1 MNKPHAAPYRKP
13 SSAPAIQAAIQHTI
27 AWPSIA
33 GSAQSL
39 AIPRAALKWSSC
51 LTSGPTLPPLGSNQR
66 GPFYNAA
73 ATLMGTKDQTRHPK
87 IVSRAQIPLQREADR
102 RHPPRSSKGKT
113 PVAAA
118 GSAGPHP
125 VVTGIGPTT
134 SASGGT
140 NEKTDGVQVLPVA
153 GDGRVEPDHDGYKHP
168 QIVPHAQIPLHPE
181 APPPK
186 AASTL
191 RNGNPRGN
199 PNAAPRCGAKTRTG
213 CPCRGPA
220 MKNGRCRMH
229 GGAST
234 GPSAEGRAR
243 IAAARTTHG
252 MRTAAMRAFGR
263 PIVAIARRGTVMSAM
278 VRAGLR
284 VEDLAAPIRQCR
296 TTSLTAPLAGPPLPR
311 KASMALR
318 DRCFVLRELT
328 AMDFTRPELRS
339 LLTALGAGPKTPP
352 PREAA
357 QIPLH
362 REAAPKP
369 PRKPLICHRP
379 RQPQACRRDDPANP
393 FPARAN
399 PHATWDKAETSAEP
413 GVRPNPLFVIAE
425 PVPAIPNDTVRGFS

>member
-1 MNKPHAAPYRKP
+1 MNKPHAAAYRKP

-33 GSAQSL
+33 GSTQSP

-51 LTSGPTLPPLGSNQR
+51 LTSGPTLPPLGSTQR
-66 GPFYNAA
+66 GPLFNAA
-73 ATLMGTKDQTRHPK
+73 ATLMGTQDPARHPQ
-87 IVSRAQIPLQREADR
+87 IVPRPQIPLQPEADR
-102 RHPPRSSKGKT
+102 IHPPRSSKRET

-118 GSAGPHP
+118 ESARPRT
-125 VVTGIGPTT
+125 VVAGIGPTP

-140 NEKTDGVQVLPVA
+140 NEKTDGDKHHQRSTLGLPN
-153 GDGRVEPDHDGYKHP
+153 DTR
-168 QIVPHAQIPLHPE
+168 AQIPIQPE

-199 PNAAPRCGAKTRTG
+199 PNAAPRCGAKTRAN

-252 MRTAAMRAFGR
+252 GRTAAMRTLGR
-263 PIVAIARRGTVMSAM
+263 TIVATKRRGAVLNAM

-284 VEDLAAPIRQCR
+284 VEDLAAPLRQCR
-296 TTSLTAPLAGPPLPR
+296 TTPRSGPPLPR
-311 KASMALR
+311 KASTVMR

-328 AMDFTRPELRS
+328 AMDFTRPEVRS
-339 LLTALGAGPKTPP
+339 LLTALGAGAKNPP

-357 QIPLH
+357 QIPIH

-369 PRKPLICHRP
+369 PRQPPICQRQRP
-379 RQPQACRRDDPANP
+379 RQPQACRRHDPADP

-399 PHATWDKAETSAEP
+399 PHATWNGAETLPVLRRNLPHP
-413 GVRPNPLFVIAE
+413 GLAKRQVHPPIARKR
-425 PVPAIPNDTVRGFS
+425 PAIGSA